1 MTRSRPLSMVFG
13 HESGN
18 PLHFNLDPT
27 PKSPTLVAA
36 LHRQIRNRGEQGSSG
51 SPAPSVFSDTGRR
64 VVRRRAAAFKSGW
77 KKYGATERRSRSDL
91 YEPRLWI
98 TSGLLTIQGYAV
110 CSCAYGASA
119 KRSFTFI
126 VRKQNPVWYTV
137 RTIVRGEVANDG
149 RGDFEY
155 SDAW

>member
-27 PKSPTLVAA
+27 PKSPTWVAA

-98 TSGLLTIQGYAV
+98 TSGLLTIQGL
-110 CSCAYGASA
+110 CGLLM
-119 KRSFTFI
+119 RLWR
-126 VRKQNPVWYTV
+126 VREEELHIHCEKAESRLVHCTDYST
-137 RTIVRGEVANDG
+137 G
-149 RGDFEY
+149 RGCE
-155 SDAW
+155 

>member
-27 PKSPTLVAA
+27 PKSPTWVAA

-64 VVRRRAAAFKSGW
+64 VCPPPGGCVQVRVEEIW
-77 KKYGATERRSRSDL
+77 CYGTPLALRSLRTPVVDNFRIANH
-91 YEPRLWI
+91 PRLC
-98 TSGLLTIQGYAV
+98 SLLM
-110 CSCAYGASA
+110 
-119 KRSFTFI
+119 RLWR
-126 VRKQNPVWYTV
+126 VREEELHIHCEKAESRLVHCTDYST
-137 RTIVRGEVANDG
+137 G
-149 RGDFEY
+149 RGCE
-155 SDAW
+155 